1 MTHVMILAAISCGKS
16 KSDRDHPKI
25 IPAVHG
31 SLIDRRGE
39 LRDTFLIL
47 AKKGPKVR
55 FHPGIPGREGYTD
68 GKNNSR
74 RIVAAGRQCRSAA
87 LPPCGKEGKRKG
99 IRKHSVHAEGEGE
112 GPFAGAV
119 PGREDHPARDMWDFP
134 EEMANKNPEAKAA
147 YEKAYEY
154 GIGQVSTLFERE
166 MTLTGD
172 CTAFQRDLQKKI
184 MEKSP
189 TASLLPS
196 TWRAAASPSS
206 AWRESLPL
214 PPESS

>member
-74 RIVAAGRQCRSAA
+74 RIVAAGRQGGKEERHTKTQRARRRRKRRTFCRSCPWTRRSPRPGACGA
-87 LPPCGKEGKRKG
+87 SRKRWQTRTLRQRPPMKR
-99 IRKHSVHAEGEGE
+99 RMRMASARS
-112 GPFAGAV
+112 PRSLS
-119 PGREDHPARDMWDFP
+119 GR
-134 EEMANKNPEAKAA
+134 
-147 YEKAYEY
+147 
-154 GIGQVSTLFERE
+154 
-166 MTLTGD
+166 
-172 CTAFQRDLQKKI
+172 
-184 MEKSP
+184 
-189 TASLLPS
+189 
-196 TWRAAASPSS
+196 
-206 AWRESLPL
+206 
-214 PPESS
+214 

>member
-55 FHPGIPGREGYTD
+55 FHPGIPGRKGYTD

-74 RIVAAGRQCRSAA
+74 RIVAAGRQCRPAA
-87 LPPCGKEGKRKG
+87 R
-99 IRKHSVHAEGEGE
+99 
-112 GPFAGAV
+112 
-119 PGREDHPARDMWDFP
+119 RERG
-134 EEMANKNPEAKAA
+134 
-147 YEKAYEY
+147 KAYENTACTPKERAKALLQELSLDEKITQP
-154 GIGQVSTLFERE
+154 GTCGTSRKRWQTRTLR
-166 MTLTGD
+166 
-172 CTAFQRDLQKKI
+172 QRPPMKRR
-184 MEKSP
+184 MSMASARSP
-189 TASLLPS
+189 RSLS
-196 TWRAAASPSS
+196 GR
-206 AWRESLPL
+206 
-214 PPESS
+214 